1 MEIFDTILVNP
12 LINIVVA
19 VYQVLAYLHIAGSL
33 GFSIII
39 STVLIRF
46 ILYPFT
52 VTQIKTSQKMQ
63 EMQPLINKLKEK
75 HKGNPKG
82 LQQEQMALFKE
93 HGVNPVAG
101 CLPTLIQI
109 ILLYGFYYT
118 ILKVIALKPQEAISV
133 INKIIYFD
141 FLKLH
146 HAWDTGFF
154 GLPLVKSPADLI
166 HPMGYLII
174 LIPVL
179 TAVLQFIQTK
189 MMMLPKPAATVEQ
202 AVNPKKPQELDFAQA
217 LQSQMLYM
225 TPFIIG
231 VVSYQFALGLSLY
244 WNTFTIFG
252 IIQQYQ
258 IQGLGGLSNWVN
270 KSKWKIQSFL
280 KKN

>member
-12 LINIVVA
+12 LINILVA
-19 VYQVLAYLHIAGSL
+19 IYQVLAYLHIPFSL
-33 GFSIII
+33 GFSIIL

-46 ILYPFT
+46 LLYPFT

-75 HKGNPKG
+75 YKGNPKG

-118 ILKVIALKPQEAISV
+118 ILKVIDLKPQETISV
-133 INKIIYFD
+133 INKITYFD
-141 FLKLH
+141 FLKLD

-154 GLPLVKSPADLI
+154 GLPLVESPGELI
-166 HPMGYLII
+166 SSMGYLIF
-174 LIPVL
+174 LIPII

-189 MMMLPKPAATVEQ
+189 MMILPKPAVIAEQ
-202 AVNPKKPQELDFAQA
+202 AAKPNKPQPLDFAQT
-217 LQSQMLYM
+217 LQTQMLYM
-225 TPFIIG
+225 TPLIIG
-231 VVSYQFALGLSLY
+231 VVSYQFAIGLSLY

-270 KSKWKIQSFL
+270 KSKWK
-280 KKN
+280 K